1 MAYGLEK
8 LLSVR
13 VLREE
18 KARNHLS
25 RVKTEL
31 VSAQMQRHRKEKE
44 LVDYRHWRIKE
55 EKRLFGVLKGKPAS
69 SYDLMLFN
77 DTTNTLRQNQADK
90 VRQVDE
96 AGQAVKKAEENLVE
110 ARQHYFTANRKK
122 IKIED
127 HKSIWTEA
135 QRLLEQQ
142 GEDKEMEEH
151 GARPG
156 LNPDVA

>member
-69 SYDLMLFN
+69 
-77 DTTNTLRQNQADK
+77 RCPGADSPGG
-90 VRQVDE
+90 VPA
-96 AGQAVKKAEENLVE
+96 AGSTRA
-110 ARQHYFTANRKK
+110 
-122 IKIED
+122 
-127 HKSIWTEA
+127 
-135 QRLLEQQ
+135 
-142 GEDKEMEEH
+142 
-151 GARPG
+151 PG
-156 LNPDVA
+156 GSGL